1 MKVSGGM
8 IMMCR
13 KLDPQLASEFVF
25 LFDFFQWAFSRSV
38 IHSQQPEPETLQ
50 SQSSLAQTS
59 VRSLT
64 RSVTRTP
71 SSANGWPVLRHAS
84 QRLPAQDATCAML
97 LGWTPRRAGSS
108 LSRRGVGWMS
118 RCAMGSGSVTS
129 ARLSVI
135 FTSVAVRVISATV
148 TSPFKVVWS
157 V

>member
-13 KLDPQLASEFVF
+13 KLDPQLTSEFVF

-71 SSANGWPVLRHAS
+71 SSANG
-84 QRLPAQDATCAML
+84 
-97 LGWTPRRAGSS
+97 
-108 LSRRGVGWMS
+108 
-118 RCAMGSGSVTS
+118 
-129 ARLSVI
+129 
-135 FTSVAVRVISATV
+135 
-148 TSPFKVVWS
+148 
-157 V
+157 